1 MTWQE
6 EDHTAYLHCSAF
18 VDISQTLGETQNP
31 DCQVFLEVFHF
42 FPPPVLFPS
51 VVKKWTPPAPP
62 RPRGSGTAWL
72 YQCQRW
78 VYTLGSFVL
87 TFFFLICFNGTK
99 RRALWPECVWKFC
112 RIIIIFFIILSCG
125 GGGVLVNLS
134 LGTFSN
140 GLIRFFCLFFFVTEC
155 HSRFRANLTN
165 PGGIGGSKITG
176 RLSLY

>member
-112 RIIIIFFIILSCG
+112 RIIIFFLLFYRVEEEEFWLTCH
-125 GGGVLVNLS
+125 LVPFQMDWS
-134 LGTFSN
+134 V
-140 GLIRFFCLFFFVTEC
+140 FFLFFFVTEC